1 MIIERKD
8 NEIIFRLPGDTDIDD
23 LQAVVDWLKFREI
36 SRKSKAT
43 QEQIDELAREAKK
56 GRWEKTKS
64 ILGL

>member
-23 LQAVVDWLKFREI
+23 LQAVIDWLKFREI
-36 SRKSKAT
+36 ASKSKAT

-56 GRWEKTKS
+56 GAWERTKAL
-64 ILGL
+64 LGK